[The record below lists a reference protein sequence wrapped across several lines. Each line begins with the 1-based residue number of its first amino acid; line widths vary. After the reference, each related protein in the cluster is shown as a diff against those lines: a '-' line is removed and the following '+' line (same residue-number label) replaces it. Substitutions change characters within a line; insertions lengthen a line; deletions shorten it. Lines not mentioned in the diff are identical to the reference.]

1 MQLLPCEFREISKNT
16 YSYRAPPVA
25 TSDSRFERDLVLSW
39 LNIAQKYLHFQ
50 YFMSLYFRDHE

>member
-39 LNIAQKYLHFQ
+39 LNIAQKYLH
-50 YFMSLYFRDHE
+50 